1 MAGSVISVR
10 WNIVMKRRMKKIIR
24 TVRNLAR
31 QDRHSEP
38 RSPTPFQPKTIELF
52 YWKSPVA
59 VNFGDYLSSVIVTK
73 IAADADC
80 FLDEERSSPVRLLA
94 VGSILHFARDGD
106 VIWGSGL
113 NGKVAVE
120 RHVFRWLDVRA
131 VRGPLTRDFLTR
143 RGIDVPEVFGDPGI
157 LVAEL
162 LRTRFPKPSGPKTPV
177 AFVPNLHDLSK
188 MDGWE
193 NVISPLDP
201 WSTVIRRISRTSLV
215 ISSSLHG
222 LVVADAFGIP
232 CTYLRLSERENV
244 LKYEDYV
251 FGVGR
256 PRLNIARSREEAIRA
271 APMDPVSPDLARL
284 KASFPYDLWDR

>member
-1 MAGSVISVR
+1 MREPVKK
-10 WNIVMKRRMKKIIR
+10 VMRRMR
-24 TVRNLAR
+24 DLAR
-31 QDRHSEP
+31 GDRPSAI
-38 RSPTPFQPKTIELF
+38 SSLTPYQPKTIELF
-52 YWKSPVA
+52 YWKSPAA

-80 FLDEERSSPVRLLA
+80 FLDEERSTSARLLA
-94 VGSILHFARDGD
+94 IGSILHFACDDD
-106 VIWGSGL
+106 VIWGSGV
-113 NGKVAVE
+113 NGKVPVE
-120 RHVFRWLDVRA
+120 RHVFRRLDVRA

-157 LVAEL
+157 LVADL
-162 LRTRFPKPSGPKTPV
+162 LGTRFPKATGPRTPV
-177 AFVPNLHDLSK
+177 AFVPNLHDLPK

-193 NVISPLDP
+193 NVISPLDR
-201 WSTVIRRISRTSLV
+201 WSLVIKRISQASLV

-232 CTYLRLSERENV
+232 CTYLRLSEEENT

-251 FGVGR
+251 LGVGR
-256 PRLNIARSREEAIRA
+256 QRLNITRSREEAIRA
-271 APMDPVSPDLARL
+271 SPMDAVNPDLARL